1 MIPVI
6 ASKVINAG
14 LICTGQSAIGNVFQV
29 CRGGAVAATTSAV
42 SSVANAMLSRG
53 GVDQGSM
60 HADGDVQ
67 ILGLSIS
74 PRGRAVLF
82 MAIGMALH
90 YFGYSLARPTTIA
103 LFTSARSGYGQSH
116 SAFPLANAFVS
127 PMSLILLMGYTR
139 VLKAFGPKGALT
151 RTTTFCAAVIALA
164 AAAIV
169 FLDDS
174 GLSLLSVPIVK
185 LISGPLFVFRES
197 YVQLLTS
204 QYWSFLASTL
214 TPAQSAVWFAPI
226 SGLTSISSAAAGVA
240 MSRIVDSV
248 GLPGTLFGT
257 SLGLLASL
265 FAIGHAYSIAERNGF
280 APDGQKEKSKDHA
293 KSSPKSSTSF
303 FVQSVNLFKRVP
315 VLGALFVEIL
325 ASQGLVTLLNVCFV
339 AKLSASIPDDSERAG
354 WVGMFFAAINVLS
367 MTLQFAV
374 LPPLMRVI
382 EPRQLW
388 RAVPLIAMCFTSF
401 QAVQKDPSLYIVSA
415 SLLVMKAIEYSA
427 RRMLDEMVFVP
438 LDFESRYVGKEV
450 IGIFGYRFGKSIM
463 SLMLSG
469 ITSVFGNL
477 AIQPLSI
484 LTNGVS
490 FVWLATA
497 WRLSN
502 LVPTRKEAE
511 DSYQSQKASVTIK

>member
-1 MIPVI
+1 M
-6 ASKVINAG
+6 
-14 LICTGQSAIGNVFQV
+14 
-29 CRGGAVAATTSAV
+29 
-42 SSVANAMLSRG
+42 AMSRG
-53 GVDQGSM
+53 GVDPTSG
-60 HADGDVQ
+60 DGDMQ
-67 ILGLSIS
+67 ILGVAVS
-74 PRGRAVLF
+74 PRGKAVLF

-90 YFGYSLARPTTIA
+90 YFGYSLARPATIA
-103 LFTSARSGYGQSH
+103 LFTSAKSGYGSH

-127 PMSLILLMGYTR
+127 PMSLVLLMGYTR
-139 VLKAFGPKGALT
+139 VLALFGPKGALT
-151 RTTTFCAAVIALA
+151 RTTLFCAAVIALA
-164 AAAIV
+164 AVAIG
-169 FLDDS
+169 FLDNS
-174 GLSLLSVPIVK
+174 GLTFLSVPMVK
-185 LISGPLFVFRES
+185 LITGPLFVFRES

-214 TPAQSAVWFAPI
+214 TPDQSAVWFAPI
-226 SGLTSISSAAAGVA
+226 SGLTSISSVAAGVA
-240 MSRIVDSV
+240 MSKIVDSV
-248 GLPGTLFGT
+248 GLAGSLFGT

-265 FAIGHAYSIAERNGF
+265 FATGYAYSIAERNGF
-280 APDGQKEKSKDHA
+280 APDGHKEKSI
-293 KSSPKSSTSF
+293 KSNDNTKSSTKSSSGF
-303 FVQSVNLFKRVP
+303 FLQSVKLFKRVP
-315 VLGALFVEIL
+315 ILGALFIEIL

-354 WVGMFFAAINVLS
+354 WVGMFFAAINMLS

-401 QAVQKDPSLYIVSA
+401 QALQKDASLYIVSA

-450 IGIFGYRFGKSIM
+450 IGIFGYRFGKSIT
-463 SLMLSG
+463 SLLLSA

-477 AIQPLSI
+477 ALQPLSI
-484 LTNGVS
+484 LTNGFS

-511 DSYQSQKASVTIK
+511 DTYQSRKASAASK